1 MSTLKDKIAV
11 HIDRLEEMG
20 YNIPETSNT
29 KILTTYYAT
38 QGVTEETSFNNWI
51 QSIAT
56 GKLPAYSSVTRAIRL
71 CRVLNGRW
79 SKKRKVKQE
88 QIDGVKEEVGY

>member
-1 MSTLKDKIAV
+1 MKLVDRLAI

-29 KILTTYYAT
+29 KILTTYY
-38 QGVTEETSFNNWI
+38 GVIGVDSQTSFADWMYGV
-51 QSIAT
+51 
-56 GKLPAYSSVTRAIRL
+56 GKGTYPAYSSVTRAIRL
-71 CRVLNGRW
+71 CRVLNSRW
-79 SKKRKVKQE
+79 SKKSRVKQE